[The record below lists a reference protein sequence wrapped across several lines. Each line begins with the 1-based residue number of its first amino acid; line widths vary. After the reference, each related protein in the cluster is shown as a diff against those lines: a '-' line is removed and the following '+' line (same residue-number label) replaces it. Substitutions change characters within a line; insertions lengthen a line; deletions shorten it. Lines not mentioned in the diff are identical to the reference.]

1 MNKLRAILA
10 TSLLSFSTIA
20 FSNSVMMEMS
30 QMNKQLKSLEQAQ
43 TSKDFETIATDFL
56 LVAQKAKETMPA
68 SLQDDKELFKG
79 YKAGIQ
85 DIIDQVKKA
94 KELAEQ
100 DKFVDAKEL
109 KELVE
114 QLHDLKK
121 KYHLEYK

>member
-1 MNKLRAILA
+1 MIIIR
-10 TSLLSFSTIA
+10 
-20 FSNSVMMEMS
+20 
-30 QMNKQLKSLEQAQ
+30 
-43 TSKDFETIATDFL
+43 DFETIATDFL
-56 LVAQKAKETMPA
+56 LVARKAKETMPA
-68 SLQDDKELFKG
+68 SLQDDQERFKG
-79 YKAGIQ
+79 YQAGIQ

-109 KELVE
+109 VE

>member
-20 FSNSVMMEMS
+20 FSNGVMMEMF

-56 LVAQKAKETMPA
+56 LVARKAKETMPA
-68 SLQDDKELFKG
+68 SLQDDQERFKG
-79 YKAGIQ
+79 YQAGIQ

-109 KELVE
+109 VE